1 MHPAPSEDE
10 GEDESYVTPAGRE
23 LSRFRS
29 FHHHNGDVG
38 NDSSKSFH
46 GALAANPSK
55 RQTSN
60 LGKNSDHAAWSGGR
74 MPAALFVNVGT

>member
-10 GEDESYVTPAGRE
+10 DEDESYVSPAGRE

-29 FHHHNGDVG
+29 FHHHNDVG

-46 GALAANPSK
+46 GALAASSSK
-55 RQTSN
+55 RAQSN
-60 LGKNSDHAAWSGGR
+60 LGKTSDHTAWSGGR
-74 MPAALFVNVGT
+74 MPAALFVNVGA